1 MFHRIVRQRCDRFIV
16 GIFNH
21 RKLFHRHLQRK
32 VRRAPLAKLSLP
44 EKMAKF
50 LYTTKGKRTTNYD
63 LDIHVALGT
72 RRKLGRFYQELNEIE
87 AVEKSGGTLT
97 LISI

>member
-1 MFHRIVRQRCDRFIV
+1 
-16 GIFNH
+16 
-21 RKLFHRHLQRK
+21 
-32 VRRAPLAKLSLP
+32 
-44 EKMAKF
+44 MAKF

-87 AVEKSGGTLT
+87 AVEKGGGTLT